1 MRQYVRVRVTFVAR
15 ATRVRASTPM
25 KAAGHH
31 GKRACLAE
39 DLQTIPWIA
48 GIGIDRGVAS
58 HEPLLGLREHP
69 FSVNWQRDCKP
80 RVRKSQ
86 RRVIEKDARAS
97 ALNVTEMQAASLRID
112 AAVIYVRSKL
122 RNPRGVLV

>member
-1 MRQYVRVRVTFVAR
+1 
-15 ATRVRASTPM
+15 M
-25 KAAGHH
+25 KAAGHR

-48 GIGIDRGVAS
+48 GIAIERGVAS

-112 AAVIYVRSKL
+112 AAVIYVRSKCGI
-122 RNPRGVLV
+122 RMEC